1 MTDDISWLREQFWI
15 AHRACVSWSEPDR
28 WLRFFEKAQET
39 LGAEITRL
47 DENDPVRRRVKRGK
61 LAEAAQYVTAFGKL
75 EESRWVFGAIDSL
88 KIRFSISYDRG
99 DREWAHSFDWYF
111 SRSVLD
117 DSERIETICKLFEL
131 GNSLLSPFYSYA
143 DTLDVLNRRKK
154 RFGGVNV
161 YVELLGVFWLT
172 YFGPKYV
179 EFLGKEKLDALE
191 EIKVTFN
198 EGATLRLG
206 ATPQAV
212 SIELRDS
219 IESKLGRK
227 IFLEPDDKMGKRPG
241 QYALGYDKL
250 RS

>member
-1 MTDDISWLREQFWI
+1 MTNRSSQNFPDELWLS
-15 AHRACVSWSEPDR
+15 HCACVSWSEPDR
-28 WLRFFEKAQET
+28 WLRFFERAQET

-75 EESRWVFGAIDSL
+75 EESRMLFGAIDSL
-88 KIRFSISYDRG
+88 KIEFSIYHHRDN
-99 DREWAHSFDWYF
+99 REWVNSFDWYF

-117 DSERIETICKLFEL
+117 DSERIETICKLFDV
-131 GNSLLSPFYSYA
+131 GNSMLSPFYSYA

-154 RFGGVNV
+154 PGAVDV
-161 YVELLGVFWLT
+161 YTELLGIFWLT

-179 EFLGKEKLDALE
+179 DFFGKEKLAALE
-191 EIKVTFN
+191 GIDVTFA

-206 ATPQAV
+206 ATPQTV

-219 IESKLGRK
+219 IEAKLGRK
-227 IFLEPDDKMGKRPG
+227 TFFEPDDKMGKRPG
-241 QYALGYDKL
+241 QYALGCDKL
-250 RS
+250 RG